1 MKNLKAE
8 LATLV
13 GAFALLLGSFTT
25 SAGAADW
32 GSIGVGVNFGGAH
45 AEIAGKE
52 TGAAT
57 DETATEDAQMAI
69 ASAYAQITLGDHIFG
84 KGNGFAFGYESFF
97 GDATFSNESD
107 GITDIK
113 GSATAAVTTVKN
125 KAEAVIENIN
135 TMYIETPGFTPLGIF
150 LKAGWSE
157 MDLKTKEDLGTGGA
171 YGDAAI
177 DGALVGFGFKK
188 SAGRFHIKTEFNYT
202 DWDSISLTNTG
213 TATVGASTVTGTP
226 EVWSGK
232 IGVGIQF

>member
-1 MKNLKAE
+1 MKTLKTE
-8 LATLV
+8 LATLL
-13 GAFALLLGSFTT
+13 GAFALLVSSFTT

-32 GSIGVGVNFGGAH
+32 GSIGAGVNFGGAH

-69 ASAYAQITLGDHIFG
+69 ASAYAQITLGDQIFG
-84 KGNGFAFGYESFF
+84 KGNGFAFGYETFF
-97 GDATFSNESD
+97 GEATFSNESE
-107 GITDIK
+107 GISDIK
-113 GSATAAVTTVKN
+113 GSATGVITTVKN
-125 KAEAVIENIN
+125 SAEATIKNIG

-150 LKAGWSE
+150 LKAGWSD
-157 MDLKTKEDLGTGGA
+157 MDLITKEDLGTGGA
-171 YGDAAI
+171 YGDASI

-188 SAGRFHIKTEFNYT
+188 SVGHFHIKSEVNYT

-213 TATVGASTVTGTP
+213 TATVGATTVTGTP

-232 IGVGIQF
+232 IGIGIQF